1 LWNKKAPPGAA
12 GSWLRQHLQ
21 RRER

>member
-1 LWNKKAPPGAA
+1 KKAPPGAA